1 MAAEERL
8 GFVGLVVEDREQA
21 ARINQIL
28 SDFSDMIRGRIGVPD
43 KDTGIGVIGL
53 IVEGSNDRIGAMTGK
68 LGNIKGVQVKSA
80 LTSVKIRKKT
90 ESGGDA

>member
-28 SDFSDMIRGRIGVPD
+28 SVFGDMIRGRIGVPD
-43 KDTGIGVIGL
+43 KETGIGVIGL
-53 IVEGSNDRIGAMTGK
+53 IVEGTNERIGAMTGK
-68 LGNIKGVQVKSA
+68 LGNVKGVQVKSA
-80 LTSVKIRKKT
+80 LTIKERKSKET
-90 ESGGDA
+90 GEI

>member
-28 SDFSDMIRGRIGVPD
+28 SEFGDMIRGRIGVPD
-43 KDTGIGVIGL
+43 KETGIGVIGL
-53 IVEGSNDRIGAMTGK
+53 IVEGTNDRIGAMTGK
-68 LGNIKGVQVKSA
+68 LGNVKGVQVKSA
-80 LTSVKIRKKT
+80 LTTKERKSK
-90 ESGGDA
+90 E

>member
-28 SDFSDMIRGRIGVPD
+28 SEFGEMIRGRIGVPD
-43 KDTGIGVIGL
+43 KETGIGVIGL

-68 LGNIKGVQVKSA
+68 LGNVKGVQVKSA
-80 LTSVKIRKKT
+80 LTNKERKSK
-90 ESGGDA
+90 A